1 MIYIKN
7 KKAFTLIELAVVL
20 FVISSLLVVSFEVG
34 KFFLIQNQIKATN
47 VKLNAIQK
55 AIEIYVRRTNH
66 LPCPTYLAEE
76 SGYGIEDC
84 DTAVSDASKGFYQTN
99 DAVAGGI
106 PYRDLNLSADMSYD
120 AWGGKFVYKV
130 YKPALTDLRNIDSRN
145 IDTNKYIVVYENV
158 DSALLDISAIPSP
171 DEVVSMQTIYTL
183 SSFGQN
189 KYGVYN
195 FNSNEQI
202 QYPIESLI
210 ERKNGVDYPD
220 ITIYY
225 TDPHIADDIIRY
237 KTITQMISDAELTEI
252 SCCVTESIIER
263 LVDSLDINTEISFGS
278 TDFDENCKFLSY
290 NAEIDSVGG
299 SEKYRLKCFKYGRLG
314 ILKVNN

>member
-1 MIYIKN
+1 MKYIKN
-7 KKAFTLIELAVVL
+7 KNAFTLIELAVVL
-20 FVISSLLVVSFEVG
+20 FIISALLVASFEVG
-34 KFFLIQNQIKATN
+34 KYFLMQNQIKATN

-55 AIEIYVRRTNH
+55 AMEIYVRRTNH

-76 SGYGIEDC
+76 TGYSIEDC
-84 DTAVSDASKGFYQTN
+84 GVKVTDMAKGFHTTN
-99 DAVAGGI
+99 DAVAGGV

-130 YKPALTDLRNIDSRN
+130 YKPALTDLRNIDTRN
-145 IDTNKYIVVYENV
+145 ISTNRYIVVYENA
-158 DSALLDISAIPSP
+158 DSSLLDISATPSAE
-171 DEVVSMQTIYTL
+171 DLVSMQTIYTL
-183 SSFGQN
+183 SSFGHN

-202 QYPIESLI
+202 SYPIESLI

-220 ITIYY
+220 ISIYY
-225 TDPHIADDIIRY
+225 TDTNLADDIVRY

-263 LVDSLDINTEISFGS
+263 LVDSLNINTEISFGS